1 MLGKPALNIKLD
13 KVKELFKRRYTL
25 MDLGLEIVSYLYND
39 NVELI
44 KKKTMFMV
52 FKNTQERDMI
62 YSILL

>member
-1 MLGKPALNIKLD
+1 
-13 KVKELFKRRYTL
+13 
-25 MDLGLEIVSYLYND
+25 MDIGLEIVSYLYND
-39 NVELI
+39 NLEQI